1 MNTLIT
7 NVSYYKSLLM
17 KQFFL
22 LFAGL
27 LLTWSVSAQDLN
39 ARVQILSPQIQN
51 PNQRIFTVLETSI
64 RDFLNNR
71 RWSGDAVQAQ
81 ERIDCNFI
89 ITINNWDGSGSF
101 KAEAQIQSSRPVYGT
116 SYNTT
121 VININDKD
129 FDFNYSEGQPLD
141 FTDQNYT
148 SNLTSLL
155 AYYAYIITGFDYDTF
170 SKNGGSTYFNKA
182 QLVVNNAQNAP
193 NKGWKAF
200 EGLRNRF
207 WLTENLASKTYS
219 PVRES
224 IYEYHRQGLDI
235 MSGNQQKAEKVIQ
248 GLLPKLQ
255 KIDKQ
260 KQGSMLPQL
269 FFTAKAD
276 EVVKILSTSAP
287 QERLR
292 AYNLLAE
299 MDPANISKYE
309 ALKKAK

>member
-1 MNTLIT
+1 M
-7 NVSYYKSLLM
+7 KKLL
-17 KQFFL
+17 F

-27 LLTWSVSAQDLN
+27 LLTSSLYSQDLN

-71 RWSGDAVQAQ
+71 RWSANSLQAQ
-81 ERIDCNFI
+81 ERIDCNLI
-89 ITINNWDGSGSF
+89 ITISSWDGSGSF

-121 VININDKD
+121 VLNINDKD

-141 FTDQNYT
+141 YTDQNFT
-148 SNLTSLL
+148 SNLSSLL
-155 AYYAYIITGFDYDTF
+155 AFYAYIITGLDYDTF
-170 SKNGGSTYFNKA
+170 SKNGGTPYFNKA

-200 EGLRNRF
+200 ENLRNRF
-207 WLTENLASKTYS
+207 WLSENLLSRTYA

-224 IYEYHRQGLDI
+224 FYEYHREGLDV
-235 MSGNQQKAEKVIQ
+235 MSGNKQKGEKAIQ
-248 GLLPKLQ
+248 GILPKLQ

-276 EVVKILSTSAP
+276 ELIQILSNSSP
-287 QERLR
+287 QERMK

-299 MDPANISKYE
+299 IDPSNVSKYD
-309 ALKKAK
+309 ALKKAR